1 MDKSQII
8 ALALN
13 ILNTNSCV
21 RDSGIH
27 IPKMKPCN
35 LCEQELITQPDGL
48 IKEFTMVSC
57 GCLFHQKCLEEYLL
71 MKSKEK
77 SIITCPNW
85 ECARDIETFI
95 SPDLFKDTSSVD
107 FGSQTSMDV
116 DADVLLTNE
125 LGMLDEEVQIL
136 GQKKRS
142 REVNRGNETDASL
155 ASTDKSSCKKAKK
168 SGGKKESDKLK
179 KFIELS
185 SETSRSLEVM
195 KEGTGSFFDLYNA
208 IINTEGQVE
217 IANQDVIK
225 SYYNFGK
232 TLADRYE
239 HYEENNPKRTAQ
251 TLVNEE
257 VRKQLPVSVS
267 DDALRKKKERALK
280 IYKLFSEIGEHMIFL
295 YFDNI

>member
-35 LCEQELITQPDGL
+35 LCEQELIAQPDGL

-71 MKSKEK
+71 TRAKEK

-95 SPDLFKDTSSVD
+95 SPDLFKDTTNSSVD
-107 FGSQTSMDV
+107 FGGQTSMDV

-136 GQKKRS
+136 GQKKRP
-142 REVNRGNETDASL
+142 REVNRGNETGASL
-155 ASTDKSSCKKAKK
+155 ASTEKSSCKKAKK
-168 SGGKKESDKLK
+168 TGGKKESDKLK
-179 KFIELS
+179 KFIEELS
-185 SETSRSLEVM
+185 SETSQSPEVM
-195 KEGTGSFFDLYNA
+195 EEGAGSFFDLYNA

-217 IANQDVIK
+217 IANQ
-225 SYYNFGK
+225 
-232 TLADRYE
+232 
-239 HYEENNPKRTAQ
+239 
-251 TLVNEE
+251 
-257 VRKQLPVSVS
+257 
-267 DDALRKKKERALK
+267 ERHQVVL
-280 IYKLFSEIGEHMIFL
+280 
-295 YFDNI
+295 

>member
-71 MKSKEK
+71 TRAKEK
-77 SIITCPNW
+77 SIITCPSW

-95 SPDLFKDTSSVD
+95 SPDLFSSSGAPYRGKDTSSVD

-142 REVNRGNETDASL
+142 REVNGGNETDASL
-155 ASTDKSSCKKAKK
+155 ASTEKPSCKKLKQNDIDHILAK
-168 SGGKKESDKLK
+168 
-179 KFIELS
+179 FA
-185 SETSRSLEVM
+185 R
-195 KEGTGSFFDLYNA
+195 
-208 IINTEGQVE
+208 
-217 IANQDVIK
+217 
-225 SYYNFGK
+225 
-232 TLADRYE
+232 
-239 HYEENNPKRTAQ
+239 
-251 TLVNEE
+251 
-257 VRKQLPVSVS
+257 
-267 DDALRKKKERALK
+267 
-280 IYKLFSEIGEHMIFL
+280 
-295 YFDNI
+295 